1 MNFSDIINS
10 EISKKRKLIEKTE
23 ELENTNSKKY
33 FKTSDLLNLEYQEK
47 TKESDLKEIQKRN
60 KKLANLNISS
70 GKRETEDEVI
80 SQNED
85 SHEEEQEEESENV
98 LRDLDD
104 ESLKKAQDQ
113 LRGLGQATRLY
124 GEKDSDVSKRLED
137 FLNKKTQDLTDDGGT
152 VELKE
157 NATDKKKPV
166 NLGYS
171 DGDKN
176 GKEGKSTINEVQP
189 ETIAKQPVF
198 PKDQTFL
205 INKDDIR
212 DNIDAVSIQC
222 RDYIRY
228 LLKEWDDKNS
238 KIQDLNAKDN
248 EDLRLTE
255 TKKWL
260 ISLLVG
266 LKKQN
271 ITKDLLITLS
281 TIFYNMQ
288 QNEFIQAN
296 ENYIKLSVGNIAW
309 PIGVINVG
317 IHSRSADSKITG
329 ESNISNIMKDEKTR
343 RWILGVKRLITF
355 AENLEN

>member
-10 EISKKRKLIEKTE
+10 EILKKRKLIERTE

-33 FKTSDLLNLEYQEK
+33 FKTSDLLNLEHEEK

-60 KKLANLNISS
+60 KKLANLNTSS
-70 GKRETEDEVI
+70 GKRESEDEIVRELKD
-80 SQNED
+80 ED
-85 SHEEEQEEESENV
+85 KEEVVVESENV

-104 ESLKKAQDQ
+104 ESLKKVQDR

-137 FLNKKTQDLTDDGGT
+137 FLNNRIQDLDSPGAVKLDENGIDKVKSVGKNERNGGQNKEEVKSKDK
-152 VELKE
+152 VE
-157 NATDKKKPV
+157 
-166 NLGYS
+166 S
-171 DGDKN
+171 
-176 GKEGKSTINEVQP
+176 EGTE
-189 ETIAKQPVF
+189 KQPVF

-212 DNIDAVSIQC
+212 DNIDAVGIQC

-238 KIQDLNAKDN
+238 RIQDLNAKDN

-260 ISLLVG
+260 LSLLVG

-288 QNEFIQAN
+288 QKEFIQAN

-355 AENLEN
+355 AESSEN

>member
-1 MNFSDIINS
+1 M
-10 EISKKRKLIEKTE
+10 K
-23 ELENTNSKKY
+23 
-33 FKTSDLLNLEYQEK
+33 
-47 TKESDLKEIQKRN
+47 
-60 KKLANLNISS
+60 
-70 GKRETEDEVI
+70 
-80 SQNED
+80 
-85 SHEEEQEEESENV
+85 
-98 LRDLDD
+98 
-104 ESLKKAQDQ
+104 
-113 LRGLGQATRLY
+113 ATRLY

-137 FLNKKTQDLTDDGGT
+137 FLNDRIQSLDNPDAVKLD
-152 VELKE
+152 E
-157 NATDKKKPV
+157 NGIDKFKPV
-166 NLGYS
+166 GK
-171 DGDKN
+171 DERGGDQN
-176 GKEGKSTINEVQP
+176 KEEEKSKDKVESEGTE
-189 ETIAKQPVF
+189 KQPVF

-212 DNIDAVSIQC
+212 DNIDAVGIQC

-238 KIQDLNAKDN
+238 RIQDLNAKDN

-260 ISLLVG
+260 LSLLVG

-281 TIFYNMQ
+281 TIFFNMQ
-288 QNEFIQAN
+288 QKEFIQAN

-355 AENLEN
+355 AESSEN